1 MRALITGASSGL
13 GRDMAKYLGEKG
25 YDLVIVGRNKE
36 KLEEVKQS
44 VKTNVEII
52 AMDLSSEENCMELYN
67 KVKDIDI
74 LVNNAGFGAF
84 GKFIEISLETEI
96 NMIKTNITALHILTK
111 LYMQD
116 MVKKDK
122 GYIMNVSSI
131 AGFLPGPLMATY
143 YSTKAYVLRLTQGL
157 QEELKKQKSNVKVSV
172 LCPGP
177 TATDFLS
184 RAGVAFST
192 KSASSE
198 YVSKYAVDQMLKG
211 KKVIVPTLKIKLARK
226 LCKLTPDRIL
236 AKFAYN
242 VQRKREN

>member
-1 MRALITGASSGL
+1 MKALITGASSGL

-25 YDLVIVGRNKE
+25 CDLVIVGRNKE

-67 KVKDIDI
+67 KVKNIDI
-74 LVNNAGFGAF
+74 LINNAGFGAF
-84 GKFIEISLETEI
+84 GKFTEISLETEI
-96 NMIKTNITALHILTK
+96 NMIKTNVTALHILTK

-116 MVKKDK
+116 MVKKDE

-157 QEELKKQKSNVKVSV
+157 QEELKKQKSNVKISV

-198 YVSKYAVDQMLKG
+198 YVSKYAVDKMLKG
-211 KKVIVPTLKIKLARK
+211 KKMIVPTLKIKLARK
-226 LCKLTPDRIL
+226 LCKLTPDIIL
-236 AKFAYN
+236 ANFAYN